1 MATLKPAIGSVK
13 MIDKAS
19 SVLKNISGS
28 FKKLGTQT
36 QITNKKTNAFQERLK
51 KTSRNLNQLNRRL
64 LS

>member
-36 QITNKKTNAFQERLK
+36 QLTNKKTR
-51 KTSRNLNQLNRRL
+51 
-64 LS
+64 